1 MFDFDHIR
9 IDGFEFFCEAARR
22 STIPVGVADRQ
33 NPQREA
39 TMQWPARFVDAG
51 GLAVAA
57 LAALLGGGSAA
68 SAQNAD
74 TVTIGAILP
83 ITGFLSTLGP
93 PERDAMQM
101 GVEDLNGAGGFEV
114 GGKHYKLAVK
124 VLDDESNPPAVGV
137 SDYRQL
143 VDVDKVPVL
152 VIAAGTTNYQAL
164 FRRSPLPVLNILDS
178 TYPSILD
185 VDKHVFLLRSDTPAY
200 VPGAVW
206 YLKNVLHKSRIGFIG
221 SAADPYSTGIETWM
235 KNAAKEY
242 GVEIV
247 SDVNY
252 PGNTTDFAPFIQKT
266 MAEKPDALYLGG
278 VTQEVLPVA
287 KQLYQSGIRDLP
299 VVHNS
304 GATPTQAK
312 QIIGEPLYNDV
323 MANNY
328 DFAGTLPE
336 TSDNPATK
344 KFFKDFLARF
354 HEYPDDLTMWA
365 YDAPYVLAA
374 AMQRAGSVTDREKI
388 YAAMLDM
395 PIPPRLISGWVPAAG
410 DKLFHNR
417 DAQTLSEGVGWC
429 ADKKT
434 IAPVFLYFMDGL
446 KVTQDKVIADGCK
459 DR

>member
-1 MFDFDHIR
+1 MRRTSRAEPTLGKDARANNIAGTSLAFAML
-9 IDGFEFFCEAARR
+9 AA
-22 STIPVGVADRQ
+22 
-33 NPQREA
+33 
-39 TMQWPARFVDAG
+39 
-51 GLAVAA
+51 AA
-57 LAALLGGGSAA
+57 LVN
-68 SAQNAD
+68 AQARAEEAK
-74 TVTIGAILP
+74 TVTVGAILP

-101 GVEDLNGAGGFEV
+101 GIEDVNKAGGFEV
-114 GGKHYKLAVK
+114 GGQRYNLKLK
-124 VLDDESNPPAVGV
+124 VLDDESNPATVGV
-137 SDYRQL
+137 TAYRQL

-152 VIAAGTTNYQAL
+152 VIAAGTRNYQAL

-206 YLKNVLHKSRIGFIG
+206 YLKNVLKKERIGFIG
-221 SAADPYSTGIETWM
+221 AAADPYSAGIETWV
-235 KNAAKEY
+235 KKAAEAY
-242 GVEIV
+242 GVKV
-247 SDVNY
+247 VASVNY
-252 PGNTTDFAPFIQKT
+252 PLGTTNFAPFIQST
-266 MAEKPDALYLGG
+266 MAEKPDAIYLGG

-312 QIIGEPLYNDV
+312 QIIGDPLYNDV

-344 KFFKDFLARF
+344 QFYKDFLARF

-365 YDAPYVLAA
+365 YDTPFVLVG
-374 AMQRAGSVTDREKI
+374 AMQKAGTVTDREKI
-388 YAAMLDM
+388 YQAMLDM
-395 PIPPRLISGWVPAAG
+395 PIPPKTISGWIPAEG
-410 DKLFHNR
+410 GKLFHNR
-417 DAQTLSEGVGWC
+417 DAQTLSEGIGWC
-429 ADKKT
+429 SDKKT

-446 KVTQDKVIADGCK
+446 KVTQEKVIADACK

>member
-1 MFDFDHIR
+1 MEWTLRFALRTKVVRDK
-9 IDGFEFFCEAARR
+9 GGGTWL
-22 STIPVGVADRQ
+22 STVA
-33 NPQREA
+33 
-39 TMQWPARFVDAG
+39 
-51 GLAVAA
+51 AVAIVA
-57 LAALLGGGSAA
+57 IA
-68 SAQNAD
+68 SALPASAED
-74 TVTIGAILP
+74 AKTVTVVAILP

-101 GVEDLNGAGGFEV
+101 GIDEINKAGFEV
-114 GGKHYKLAVK
+114 GGQHYKLTLK
-124 VLDDESNPPAVGV
+124 VLDDKSNPASVGV
-137 SDYRQL
+137 TDYRQL
-143 VDVDKVPVL
+143 VDVDKAPVL
-152 VIAAGTTNYQAL
+152 VIAAGTRNYQAL

-206 YLKNVLHKSRIGFIG
+206 YLKNVLHKDSIGFIG
-221 SAADPYSTGIETWM
+221 SAADPYSAGIETWV
-235 KNAAKEY
+235 KKAAEAYNVK
-242 GVEIV
+242 VV
-247 SDVNY
+247 ADVNY
-252 PGNTTDFAPFIQKT
+252 PLGTTDFAPFIQST
-266 MAEKPDALYLGG
+266 MAEKPDAIYLGG

-287 KQLYQSGIRDLP
+287 KQLYQGGVRDLP
-299 VVHNS
+299 VIHNS

-312 QIIGEPLYNDV
+312 QIIGDPLYNDV

-336 TSDNPATK
+336 TSENPATK
-344 KFFKDFLARF
+344 QFYKDFLARY

-365 YDAPYVLAA
+365 YDTPFVLVA
-374 AMQRAGSVTDREKI
+374 AMQKAGSVTDREKI

-395 PIPPRLISGWVPAAG
+395 PVPPATISGWIPAEG
-410 DKLFHNR
+410 GKLFHGR

-429 ADKKT
+429 PDKKT

-446 KVTQDKVIADGCK
+446 KVTQEKIVKDACK

>member
-1 MFDFDHIR
+1 MR
-9 IDGFEFFCEAARR
+9 RTSQAAR
-22 STIPVGVADRQ
+22 TLGKD
-33 NPQREA
+33 
-39 TMQWPARFVDAG
+39 ARANNIAG
-51 GLAVAA
+51 TSLAFAMLVAA
-57 LAALLGGGSAA
+57 AALVN
-68 SAQNAD
+68 AQARAEEAK
-74 TVTIGAILP
+74 TVTVGAILP

-101 GVEDLNGAGGFEV
+101 GIEDVNKAGGFEV
-114 GGKHYKLAVK
+114 GGQRYNLKLK
-124 VLDDESNPPAVGV
+124 VLDDESNPATVGV
-137 SDYRQL
+137 TAYRQL

-152 VIAAGTTNYQAL
+152 VIAAGTRNYEAL

-206 YLKNVLHKSRIGFIG
+206 YLKNVLKKERIGFIG
-221 SAADPYSTGIETWM
+221 SAADPYSAGIETWV
-235 KNAAKEY
+235 KKAAEAY
-242 GVEIV
+242 GVKV
-247 SDVNY
+247 VASVNY
-252 PGNTTDFAPFIQKT
+252 PLGTTNFAPFIQST
-266 MAEKPDALYLGG
+266 MAEKPDAIYLGG

-312 QIIGEPLYNDV
+312 QIIGDPLYNDV

-344 KFFKDFLARF
+344 QFYKDFLARF

-365 YDAPYVLAA
+365 YDTPFVLVT
-374 AMQRAGSVTDREKI
+374 AMQKAGTVTDREKI
-388 YAAMLDM
+388 YQAMLDM
-395 PIPPRLISGWVPAAG
+395 PVPPKTISGWIPAEG
-410 DKLFHNR
+410 GKLFHGR
-417 DAQTLSEGVGWC
+417 DAQTMSEGIGWC
-429 ADKKT
+429 SDKKT

-446 KVTQDKVIADGCK
+446 KVTREKVIADACK